1 MKSTA
6 KDDKNVKLRLW
17 IYENVMSLNFVWK
30 FWHQFIESA
39 KITTRVFS
47 GHQARYFHF
56 SMGIG
61 FRVIAG
67 GGLVPVRIELRR
79 PVW

>member
-39 KITTRVFS
+39 KITP
-47 GHQARYFHF
+47 GYFLVTKL
-56 SMGIG
+56 SSLTSQW
-61 FRVIAG
+61 
-67 GGLVPVRIELRR
+67 GLDFGL
-79 PVW
+79 